1 MRKLRKAEQR
11 VLEAFPPDVETYSG
25 HVFKGTLR
33 GCRDWP
39 KHASIATIR
48 NLFDLGLIE
57 HASIDFYSCPIRLT
71 EKGKNHIARP
81 VQKKDEIGC

>member
-1 MRKLRKAEQR
+1 MRKLSETEQK
-11 VLEAFPPDVETYSG
+11 VLEAFPDDTEYAG
-25 HVFKGTLR
+25 HVFKGTLH

-39 KHASIATIR
+39 KRTSVATIR

-71 EKGKNHIARP
+71 EEGKKHIANNAICI
-81 VQKKDEIGC
+81 KEAK